1 MKPSEHVKN
10 LVIEWRQPNSVI
22 KRELVQLGIE
32 NTDPDEYLLKYG
44 KSLKHS
50 SELAEYCNEL
60 MDIKYCQQNS
70 SNENLYDL
78 EGDIDKL
85 NLLDSKTLEI
95 LGLSRHGSFVSELL
109 FLKLFFFN

>member
-1 MKPSEHVKN
+1 M
-10 LVIEWRQPNSVI
+10 
-22 KRELVQLGIE
+22 
-32 NTDPDEYLLKYG
+32 KYG

-50 SELAEYCNEL
+50 SELAEYSNEL

-85 NLLDSKTLEI
+85 NLLDSNALEI
-95 LGLSRHGSFVSELL
+95 LGLSRHGSFVS
-109 FLKLFFFN
+109 KSLFFEIILF